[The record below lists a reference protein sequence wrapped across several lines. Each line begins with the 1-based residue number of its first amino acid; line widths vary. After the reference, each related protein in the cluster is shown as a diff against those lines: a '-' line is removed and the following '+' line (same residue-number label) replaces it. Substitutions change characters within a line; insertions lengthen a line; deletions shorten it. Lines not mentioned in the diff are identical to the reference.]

1 MAFERLD
8 SPDHVIAVRLT
19 GKVTGEDIARYR
31 EILDAKLAQERE
43 ISLCVDFAGLEDMD
57 FDAFTAGARA
67 DFELL
72 SHLGRFHRC
81 AFVSDKEWPEAL
93 VRYIDPIFPV
103 LELKVFPAG
112 ERAAAIAWAA
122 EPKAE
127 AEPETPAV
135 RFLTT
140 DREDT
145 LGFEVDGRFTSG
157 EMEQLVGEFQA
168 WLDRHEKVRLLCRMK
183 RFGGVDPSV
192 FLQSGLIPMKLSAIR
207 KVERYAIV
215 GASPWMR
222 TMVETLG
229 PLFSEME
236 IRNFAAEQEAEAWTW
251 IEAKPSESAVAEAAY
266 LRHCS

>member
-8 SPDHVIAVRLT
+8 APDHVIAIRLT

-31 EILDAKLAQERE
+31 ELLDEKLAQDLA
-43 ISLCVDFAGLEDMD
+43 ISLCVDFTGLEDMN
-57 FDAFTAGARA
+57 FDAFTAGAKA

-81 AFVSDKEWPEAL
+81 AFVSEKEWPEAV
-93 VRYIDPIFPV
+93 VRYLDPIFPI
-103 LELKVFPAG
+103 LELKVFRAG

-127 AEPETPAV
+127 PESEKPAI

-140 DREDT
+140 DREDA
-145 LGFEVDGRFTSG
+145 LGFEVDGRFSSA
-157 EMEQLVGEFQA
+157 EMTQVVGEFQA

-207 KVERYAIV
+207 KVERYAVV

-236 IRNFAAEQEAEAWTW
+236 IRNFPAEQEREAWKW
-251 IEAKPSESAVAEAAY
+251 IEAKPSGAPAA
-266 LRHCS
+266 